1 MARLPVPGRL
11 TYVGHA
17 TVLIEQ
23 DGTRLLTDP
32 VVRRRIGHIRRI
44 VPRPDPA
51 LLRSLSGVLI
61 SHAHHDHLDVPSLR
75 ALELDGPVVAPRGCA
90 RTLRRAGLRHI
101 VELAA
106 GERAEVG
113 EIVVEAVEATHDPRR
128 YPGGRHYPPLGFLLR
143 GATSVYFAGD
153 TDLFAGMRELEGEV
167 DVALLP
173 VAGWG
178 NRLPPGHLGPES
190 AARAAAMIRPQTVVP
205 IHWGTLRTMVGRA
218 AGDRHAPV
226 RAFDAAVRSMAPGI
240 DVRVLEPGESMALPD
255 RSAVSRTPRSSP

>member
-1 MARLPVPGRL
+1 MARPTVSGRL

-23 DGTRLLTDP
+23 GATRVLTDP
-32 VVRRRIGHIRRI
+32 VVRARIGHIRRI

-90 RTLRRAGLRHI
+90 RTLRRAGLRDV
-101 VELAA
+101 VELGP
-106 GERAEVG
+106 GERAELG
-113 EIVVEAVEATHDPRR
+113 GIAVEAVEAAHDARR
-128 YPGGRHYPPLGFLLR
+128 YPRGREYPPLGFLLR
-143 GATSVYFAGD
+143 GPTAVYFAGD

-190 AARAAAMIRPQTVVP
+190 AARAAAMIRPHTVVP

-218 AGDRHAPV
+218 VADRHAPV
-226 RAFDAAVRSMAPGI
+226 RAFDAAVRSLDPGI
-240 DVRVLEPGESMALPD
+240 EVRILEPGAAMPLPD
-255 RSAVSRTPRSSP
+255 RSSISRTPRSAT